1 MKTCFYAGSFDP
13 FTNGHLHVVKEASKL
28 FDKVYV
34 GIGVNPGKS
43 RHYKQEDMKEIIMEC
58 LKDENIFNVE
68 IIVYSGLTIDC
79 ATSVGATYFVRGI
92 RNGMDYEYEENLAA
106 INEELAGINTIY
118 IRAGEYGIIS
128 SSFVRELLKY
138 NKSVEKYVPTRIAKY
153 LEGK

>member
-28 FDKVYV
+28 FDKVYI

-43 RHYKQEDMKEIIMEC
+43 RHYKQEEMKEMIIEC
-58 LKDENIFNVE
+58 LKDEGINNVD
-68 IIVYSGLTIDC
+68 IVVYSGLTIDC
-79 ATSVGATYFVRGI
+79 AASVGATYFVRGI

-118 IRAGEYGIIS
+118 IRAGQYGIIS

-138 NKSVEKYVPTRIAKY
+138 NKSVKKYVPTRIAEY
-153 LEGK
+153 LEEK